1 MWLESSRSAAHTLG
15 LQAVPWGWTNKHSGF
30 NKPEQGRRACPPF
43 PPEDNH
49 QAWCAVDRV
58 LRDNAAVL
66 PAEEEEEA
74 TVTTPGAPPWA
85 PPSCQVFQQDAP
97 HVWHDILFIALPLF
111 FWLPNF
117 RIMKV

>member
-1 MWLESSRSAAHTLG
+1 
-15 LQAVPWGWTNKHSGF
+15 
-30 NKPEQGRRACPPF
+30 
-43 PPEDNH
+43 
-49 QAWCAVDRV
+49 V

>member
-1 MWLESSRSAAHTLG
+1 MMLESSRRAAHTLV

-49 QAWCAVDRV
+49 QAWCAVGRV

-97 HVWHDILFIALPLF
+97 HVRHDILFIALALF

-117 RIMKV
+117 HVLKV

>member
-1 MWLESSRSAAHTLG
+1 MDKQALWIQQTRARLQGLSTLS
-15 LQAVPWGWTNKHSGF
+15 T
-30 NKPEQGRRACPPF
+30 RRY
-43 PPEDNH
+43 H
-49 QAWCAVDRV
+49 QAWCAVGRV

-97 HVWHDILFIALPLF
+97 HVRHDILFIALALF